1 MKERNIGFIDRFK
14 KWVKEK
20 LPWIIILVLL
30 YHLFKVKINFFSH
43 KFKDYKDKAVSVANS
58 IQVENSLDF
67 KFLLF
72 SQFMKLLFSTIVIP
86 WFLSSSF
93 TTRRIA

>member
-1 MKERNIGFIDRFK
+1 
-14 KWVKEK
+14 
-20 LPWIIILVLL
+20 
-30 YHLFKVKINFFSH
+30 
-43 KFKDYKDKAVSVANS
+43 
-58 IQVENSLDF
+58 
-67 KFLLF
+67 LLF